1 MKCVGLDSKELT
13 KKREVLTVRL
23 RKQKRYTNLLTR
35 RLNVKT
41 NDEDEIDIDDSECV
55 VISDTVSEV
64 RNNSNMHAPNQRGLT
79 PQQLIFIQNY
89 KAVLVNSSPYDQRLE
104 AITYFRK
111 LVASDKLPPI
121 AAIVDQGLLEL
132 LLPFFLNNNEP
143 DIQFEIAWI
152 VTNVACDFSHSLV
165 NFNTNGGY
173 IPVLMNILL
182 TTTCEKV
189 RDQVYWAIANM
200 SSESEICRDFFLA
213 NNLSESMSWLLN
225 IGSYNGC
232 LRTAPPSLAT
242 LKYSALICYNL
253 VKDNTSI
260 DSGLVN
266 LVVNVLAVLVQSPDY
281 QDYLHIICF
290 AIHGLCEVS
299 IDGIRLVFEK
309 GLPKTLREFYDSKKL
324 KDNTRDSIVN
334 ALATFITTCNN
345 RLYLRVLLSD
355 KFNNLL
361 AIFIKELSGFNIPNS
376 GSAILEST
384 AISII
389 KALNTLST
397 VDSRYT
403 IRLIKE
409 GIVLSLMSVIY
420 RKDDYE
426 LRRYSGEYLSN
437 IIISLTPNGKTN
449 FIF

>member
-1 MKCVGLDSKELT
+1 MKSIGLDGKELT

-23 RKQKRYTNLLTR
+23 RKQKRYTNLLTK
-35 RLNVKT
+35 RLNSRT
-41 NDEDEIDIDDSECV
+41 DDEIEIHDSECT
-55 VISDTVSEV
+55 VIPDTVGEV
-64 RNNSNMHAPNQRGLT
+64 RNNSNTHPANQRGLT
-79 PQQLIFIQNY
+79 PQQLDFIQNY
-89 KAVLVNSSPYDQRLE
+89 KAVLVTAAPYNLRLE

-121 AAIVDQGLLEL
+121 AAIIHQGLLEL

-152 VTNVACDFSHSLV
+152 VTNVACDFSYSLV
-165 NFNTNGGY
+165 NFNTSGGY
-173 IPVLMNILL
+173 VPVLMNILL

-189 RDQVYWAIANM
+189 RDQVYWAVANM
-200 SSESEICRDFFLA
+200 SSESDICRDLFLA
-213 NNLSESMSWLLN
+213 NNLSGSMSWLLN

-232 LRTAPPSLAT
+232 TRTAPPSLAT

-266 LVVNVLAVLVQSPDY
+266 LVVNVLAILVQSPDH
-281 QDYLHIICF
+281 QDYLHIVCF
-290 AIHGLCEVS
+290 AIQGLCEVS
-299 IDGIRLVFEK
+299 TYGIQLVFEK

-324 KDNTRDSIVN
+324 KDNARDSIVN
-334 ALATFITTCNN
+334 ALATFISTCNN

-355 KFNNLL
+355 KFNNYL
-361 AIFIKELSGFNIPNS
+361 AIFVKELSGFNVPNS
-376 GSAILEST
+376 GSAILDGT

-389 KALNTLST
+389 KALNTLSS

-409 GIVLSLMSVIY
+409 GIIFSLMAAIY
-420 RKDDYE
+420 HKDDYE

-437 IIISLTPNGKTN
+437 VIMSLTPNGKTN
-449 FIF
+449 LKF